1 MIVEDLVVL
10 RFNAHVHLVFIIVLL
25 SVLARGRLEPA
36 LSLWLQNAFTV
47 RVVLIVFVGVIAVF
61 VKLTAVVI
69 VSLGSALSDLL

>member
-36 LSLWLQNAFTV
+36 LSLGLQNAFTV
-47 RVVLIVFVGVIAVF
+47 RVVLVVFVGVITVF
-61 VKLTAVVI
+61 VKFTAVVI